1 MRSSLLSRAK
11 ETSVIEESI
20 KMRLKRGL
28 NNNIGGGTGIKTRK
42 VKGTGQVIRDI
53 N

>member
-1 MRSSLLSRAK
+1 MSRAK
-11 ETSVIEESI
+11 ETSVIEEGI
-20 KMRLKRGL
+20 KMRLKRGG
-28 NNNIGGGTGIKTRK
+28 NNSIRCSAGIKTSK

>member
-1 MRSSLLSRAK
+1 MSRAK
-11 ETSVIEESI
+11 ETSVRKQGI

-28 NNNIGGGTGIKTRK
+28 NNSIGAGTSIQTRK

>member
-1 MRSSLLSRAK
+1 MSRAK

-28 NNNIGGGTGIKTRK
+28 NNSIGCSAGIKTRK
-42 VKGTGQVIRDI
+42 VKSTGQVIRDI

>member
-1 MRSSLLSRAK
+1 MSRAK
-11 ETSVIEESI
+11 ETSVREQGI

-28 NNNIGGGTGIKTRK
+28 NNSIGCSAGIQTRK
-42 VKGTGQVIRDI
+42 IKGTGQVIRDI